1 MHTYLAYLYNSQP
14 QNPIPLR
21 IFLSFSP
28 FFSPH
33 VRLSSRPSTPS
44 LPISAQNDNVL
55 REKETGHA
63 VGSALRLPF
72 RARRMNRV
80 DLLHAILF
88 MRFYG
93 LSVPFVEITVTRSIM
108 CMLHYIYMYMHIC
121 GRIETHLFVVVF
133 SFPRL
138 FHIFPCNDASIDAV
152 TQRLDAV
159 VGERKTPLRFRLM
172 QPSLSLLVV
181 D

>member
-1 MHTYLAYLYNSQP
+1 MLNRAIFGEAQCTKCIIFFVHSLLAYLYNSQP

-121 GRIETHLFVVVF
+121 GRIETHLFVVF
-133 SFPRL
+133 SFPRP
-138 FHIFPCNDASIDAV
+138 FPYF
-152 TQRLDAV
+152 
-159 VGERKTPLRFRLM
+159 PLR
-172 QPSLSLLVV
+172 
-181 D
+181 